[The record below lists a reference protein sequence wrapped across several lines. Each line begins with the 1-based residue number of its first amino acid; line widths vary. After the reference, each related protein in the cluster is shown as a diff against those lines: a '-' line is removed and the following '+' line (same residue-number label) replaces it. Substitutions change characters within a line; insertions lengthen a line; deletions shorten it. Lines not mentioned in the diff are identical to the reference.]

1 MTHSTNRTMAL
12 TIVILL
18 ISFSGF
24 SQQFDWAKD
33 TVSNDVARGQKDTYR
48 NIIRGSGQ
56 KATERVNLPVSKL
69 KFILDA
75 CAANNITEISAYF
88 TAIRQDDIA
97 RYRRNHP
104 ETNATDQQL
113 LKSQLIIFRIPRS
126 AFKGAMGAKVNL
138 SNHPTM
144 LMLLGMGLTLL
155 DMPYGDFDMS
165 GDVYLDLGTIC
176 PPPTSCD

>member
-1 MTHSTNRTMAL
+1 MTQATKQAFVLSFL
-12 TIVILL
+12 VLL

-24 SQQFDWAKD
+24 GQQLDWGKD
-33 TVSNDVARGQKDTYR
+33 TVSNEIAAAQKNSYR

-56 KATERVNLPVSKL
+56 KATERVNLPVNKL
-69 KFILDA
+69 KFVLDA
-75 CAANNITEISAYF
+75 CAAHNITEISAYF
-88 TAIRQDDIA
+88 TAIRPEDIS

-104 ETNATDQQL
+104 ESTATDQQL
-113 LKSQLIIFRIPRS
+113 LKSQLIVFRIPRS
-126 AFKGAMGAKVNL
+126 AFGGAMGAKIKL

-144 LMLLGMGLTLL
+144 ITLLSMGLTLL
-155 DMPYGDFDMS
+155 EIPYGDFDAT